1 MLVAAENRPWKYQAD
16 VSSLMV
22 LTSKFCSL
30 IYLCLYECDHKYDK
44 NVVSIGSNTKWNTK
58 LKASLLCLTLFLEHT
73 PTVYI
78 GYLCTQQANPPSR
91 LPHPSQEKALY
102 CYKKKSTMLN
112 FTSY

>member
-44 NVVSIGSNTKWNTK
+44 NVVSIGSIQNGILSWRQVCS
-58 LKASLLCLTLFLEHT
+58 A
-73 PTVYI
+73 
-78 GYLCTQQANPPSR
+78 
-91 LPHPSQEKALY
+91 
-102 CYKKKSTMLN
+102 
-112 FTSY
+112 

>member
-1 MLVAAENRPWKYQAD
+1 MLVAAENRPWKYQTD

-78 GYLCTQQANPPSR
+78 GYLCTQQGNPPSR
-91 LPHPSQEKALY
+91 LPPPLPRKGIILLQ
-102 CYKKKSTMLN
+102 KKEH
-112 FTSY
+112 YA